1 MMGPPLTSAVFSSKF
16 LRISP
21 VFFLPM
27 LSRKSPPRSFANL
40 RRFLAGLLT
49 ALAWPAAS
57 FAQGSAPV
65 ITSFPFEV
73 GTVGQPF
80 TYTITASGNP
90 TNFGASSLPA
100 GLLPPSA
107 GSAVISGLPQAAGR
121 FTSTISAV
129 NASGTGSAT
138 LYLLLNPPPPPVL
151 ASPATVFGVQGQ
163 PLSYPL
169 LVSPNHSN
177 VPTTFS
183 VSGLPSGATLISNV
197 TTNTAYTN
205 VLVTNYFINSPSLSA
220 NGSFVVPVVASNSGG
235 VTTNDVTFII
245 NPTAAPVI
253 TSGTNAT
260 AVVGLPFSFDITA
273 INGPARFGVTS
284 LTFGTNTPVTYPT
297 PRTNGLLTNGL
308 SISNISVGGSI
319 LARISGTPGRVP
331 PGTGTMTLG
340 IVAANFAGQTNTT
353 PYNLTITV
361 NNSSPIVVL
370 SQPLGEVNFVNGSSF
385 FATAQVFDRLPN
397 SIIPS
402 SVTFAADG
410 SALPGVVGRFG
421 DFYGLEFYPD
431 STLPFPFALSV
442 TARNNLNAAATNAVA
457 MRRYDP
463 LAALPTID
471 MLPLAPGTRPRAGG
485 VVTLRARALSAVTPI
500 QRVEFYINKVLV
512 GFRTAA
518 VNADGE
524 YQFPWTTPAQAGS
537 FQAQARV
544 VSQNGSIATS
554 PTTSIPVYASVITP
568 APVVVNTLSGTPP
581 SVAITAP
588 PNNGTLLLNDVNR
601 IKVAANAAGSSIR
614 SVQFYVDGELV
625 PTTFTNPATGVVTTQ
640 SNPDTTF
647 PFEVLHVPTSP
658 GAYEYYAIATAANGL
673 QTVSPAVQASAA
685 GTYEPSIPDN
695 LAPGS
700 NGAFVLQMYQLL
712 LYADPTYDEWAFYT
726 EALTAGGMN
735 RADVVMS
742 IMGFDTTTQVF
753 DRSTPYALTSFTALL
768 PFARLGLTPTST
780 AVQNF
785 IAAVESASVTYVNSS
800 GVTTT
805 VSGGL
810 PIIGNY
816 SGMPDAPWNA
826 TYGYA
831 RAMQEV
837 IVNSPQFA
845 SRYRTARGLN
855 NTAFLNWMRP
865 TMFSNL
871 QGGDEARILTMMNT
885 IQPQTLRQGAAMAFR
900 SEVAAVALQAGYV
913 TGKEK
918 TFQLRAGTAILT
930 YQLSGRWS
938 YSSTTKP
945 FSKTVVQSILAAG
958 GYL

>member
-1 MMGPPLTSAVFSSKF
+1 MMGPPLTSGVFSSK
-16 LRISP
+16 LPRISP

-27 LSRKSPPRSFANL
+27 LSRKFPPRSFANL

-138 LYLLLNPPPPPVL
+138 LYLLFNPPPPPVL

-177 VPTTFS
+177 VPTSFS
-183 VSGLPSGATLISNV
+183 VSGLPSGATLVANV

-220 NGSFVVPVVASNSGG
+220 SGSFVVPVVASNSGG

-273 INGPARFGVTS
+273 INGPARFGVTR
-284 LTFGTNTPVTYPT
+284 LVYGTVTNNYAT

-308 SISNISVGGSI
+308 SISNISVGGSVI
-319 LARISGTPGRVP
+319 GRISGTPGQTNRMV
-331 PGTGTMTLG
+331 LS
-340 IVAANFAGQTNTT
+340 IVAANFAGQTNT
-353 PYNLTITV
+353 PPQELTITV
-361 NNSSPIVVL
+361 NNPSPIVVL
-370 SQPLGEVNFVNGSSF
+370 GQPLGEVNFVNGSSF

-402 SVTFAADG
+402 SVAFSADG
-410 SALPGVVGRFG
+410 AALPGIVGRFG

-431 STLPFPFALSV
+431 SALPFPFALEV
-442 TARNNLNAAATNAVA
+442 NARNNLNATGSASAN
-457 MRRYDP
+457 MRAFEP
-463 LAALPTID
+463 AAALPIID
-471 MLPLAPGTRPRAGG
+471 MLPLAAGTRPRAGG
-485 VVTLRARALSAVTPI
+485 FVTLRAQALSAVTPI

-512 GFRTAA
+512 GFRNAP

-524 YQFPWTTPAQAGS
+524 YQFAWRTPSQAGS

-544 VSQNGSIATS
+544 VSQNGQGAIPNPPPAD
-554 PTTSIPVYASVITP
+554 PTIVPVYASVITP

-614 SVQFYVDGELV
+614 NVQFYVDGELV

-700 NGAFVLQMYQLL
+700 NGGFVLQMYQLL

-753 DRSTPYALTSFTALL
+753 DRSTSYARTSFSALL

-785 IAAVESASVTYVNSS
+785 IAAVESTSVTYVNSS

-805 VSGGL
+805 VSGAL
-810 PIIGNY
+810 PITGNY

-845 SRYRTARGLN
+845 SRHRTARGLN

-913 TGKEK
+913 TGAEK

-945 FSKTVVQSILAAG
+945 FSKAVVQSILSAG